1 MKTIALFLSKT
12 LLNNCLF
19 LLKYNILALMA
30 LGLIV
35 ELPDFP
41 QKSFV
46 TSTTEPINQWKHLT
60 KEPKKLISMVRI

>member
-1 MKTIALFLSKT
+1 
-12 LLNNCLF
+12 
-19 LLKYNILALMA
+19 MA
-30 LGLIV
+30 LGLIL

-60 KEPKKLISMVRI
+60 KEPKKLIPMVRI